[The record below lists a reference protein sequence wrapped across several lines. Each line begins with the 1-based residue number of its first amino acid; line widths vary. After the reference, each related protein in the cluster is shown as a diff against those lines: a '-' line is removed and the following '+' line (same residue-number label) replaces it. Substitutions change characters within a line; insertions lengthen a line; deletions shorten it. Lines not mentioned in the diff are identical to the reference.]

1 MKTIAALFLTLALMS
16 GLTLLALIVLP
27 LAAAWQFMGLA
38 IEEKRQYV
46 ERECS

>member
-1 MKTIAALFLTLALMS
+1 MRTIAALLLTIALMS

-27 LAAAWQFMGLA
+27 FAAAWQFMGLA
-38 IEEKRQYV
+38 IEEKRGYV